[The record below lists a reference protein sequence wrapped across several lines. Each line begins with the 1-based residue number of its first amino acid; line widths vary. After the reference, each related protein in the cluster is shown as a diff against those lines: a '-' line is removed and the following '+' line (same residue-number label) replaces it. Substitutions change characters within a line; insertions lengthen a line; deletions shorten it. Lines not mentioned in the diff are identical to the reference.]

1 MNGNI
6 YVLDCTLRD
15 GGRIIDCQF
24 EDQDILD
31 ISERLSKSGIDFV
44 EVGFLRDWHNVE
56 YKGNST
62 FFTSVEQIRPFVNK
76 EANPRTQ
83 YVAFVDYGMFDFE
96 SLEEYDGTSIEGIR
110 VGFTKKN
117 YYAAK
122 EDITR
127 CLNIVKEKGYKLF
140 VQGVNSIGYT
150 DKELLDIIDWVN
162 TIKPYGFGIVDTYGA
177 MYVEDIRHIFG
188 LVDKNL
194 DEEICIDF
202 HSHNNFQLSF
212 SLAQEVISLSNGVRN
227 IIIDSTLYGMGKCA
241 GNLNTELI
249 VDYLVRKKG
258 KIYDT
263 DEILDIIDDHMSA
276 IKEKCEWG
284 YSIPSVMAGI
294 YRSHPNN
301 VIYLTEKF
309 RLATKDIKHILSMI
323 DPETRQRYDYDN
335 IKELYQK
342 YNHTKVDDTEDLEK
356 ILEILQGRKL
366 LLLLP
371 GKSIVQYSEKIKE
384 YIQKNNAFVISVN
397 FVTDLVERENRM
409 AFFGSTKRYNKFK
422 DMRKNER
429 IIVVSNVDQYAESD
443 YVVNYES
450 LIERDNEEF
459 DNTMIMLLNL
469 LRRLNINKMAVA
481 GFDGYTQ
488 SEEGHYFNTVFE
500 EKRFEEKYDQI
511 TINMRKM
518 LKQYAKGLESLRDIH
533 FLTPSQYS
541 DILNRRY
548 HEKKYKDTG
557 NGC

>member
-15 GGRIIDCQF
+15 GGRIIDCKF
-24 EDQDILD
+24 EDSDILD
-31 ISERLSKSGIDFV
+31 ISERLSKSGMDFV

-62 FFTSVEQIRPFVNK
+62 FFTSVEQIKPFINK
-76 EANPRTQ
+76 EINPKTQ
-83 YVAFVDYGMFDFE
+83 YVAFVDYGMFDFD

-117 YYAAK
+117 YYASK
-122 EDITR
+122 KDITR

-150 DKELLDIIDWVN
+150 DKELLEIIEWVN

-194 DEEICIDF
+194 DEEVCIDF

-212 SLAQEVISLSNGVRN
+212 SLAQEVISLSNGVRS

-276 IKEKCEWG
+276 IREKCEWG

-323 DPETRQRYDYDN
+323 DPDTRQRYDYDN

-356 ILEILQGRKL
+356 ISEILQNRKL

-384 YIQKNNAFVISVN
+384 YIRENNAFVISVN
-397 FVTDLVERENRM
+397 FVTDLVDSENRM

-422 DMRKNER
+422 DQRKNER
-429 IIVVSNVDQYAESD
+429 VIVVSNVDRYAETD

-500 EKRFEEKYDQI
+500 EKRFEEKYEQI
-511 TINMRKM
+511 TINMRNM
-518 LKQYAKGLESLRDIH
+518 LKQYAKGLETLRDIE

-541 DILNRRY
+541 DIF
-548 HEKKYKDTG
+548 E
-557 NGC
+557 

>member
-122 EDITR
+122 DDITR
-127 CLNIVKEKGYKLF
+127 CLNSVKEKGYKLF

-258 KIYDT
+258 KNYDT

-541 DILNRRY
+541 DIF
-548 HEKKYKDTG
+548 E
-557 NGC
+557 

>member
-62 FFTSVEQIRPFVNK
+62 FLTSVEQIRPFVNK

-541 DILNRRY
+541 DIF
-548 HEKKYKDTG
+548 E
-557 NGC
+557 

>member
-1 MNGNI
+1 
-6 YVLDCTLRD
+6 
-15 GGRIIDCQF
+15 
-24 EDQDILD
+24 
-31 ISERLSKSGIDFV
+31 
-44 EVGFLRDWHNVE
+44 
-56 YKGNST
+56 
-62 FFTSVEQIRPFVNK
+62 
-76 EANPRTQ
+76 
-83 YVAFVDYGMFDFE
+83 
-96 SLEEYDGTSIEGIR
+96 
-110 VGFTKKN
+110 
-117 YYAAK
+117 
-122 EDITR
+122 
-127 CLNIVKEKGYKLF
+127 
-140 VQGVNSIGYT
+140 
-150 DKELLDIIDWVN
+150 
-162 TIKPYGFGIVDTYGA
+162 
-177 MYVEDIRHIFG
+177 
-188 LVDKNL
+188 
-194 DEEICIDF
+194 
-202 HSHNNFQLSF
+202 
-212 SLAQEVISLSNGVRN
+212 
-227 IIIDSTLYGMGKCA
+227 
-241 GNLNTELI
+241 
-249 VDYLVRKKG
+249 
-258 KIYDT
+258 
-263 DEILDIIDDHMSA
+263 MSA

-541 DILNRRY
+541 DIF
-548 HEKKYKDTG
+548 E
-557 NGC
+557 

>member
-342 YNHTKVDDTEDLEK
+342 YNHTQVDDTEDLEK

-541 DILNRRY
+541 DIF
-548 HEKKYKDTG
+548 E
-557 NGC
+557 

>member
-31 ISERLSKSGIDFV
+31 ISERLSKSEIDFV

-541 DILNRRY
+541 DIF
-548 HEKKYKDTG
+548 E
-557 NGC
+557 